1 MILIKNWS
9 LISVFLMSPD
19 KKREPLPGFLFQ
31 LLSVVFVFQLFI
43 PASAFSNPKAPPGMV
58 YIPEGYFQMGTSSGK
73 SEDTK
78 PMHFVNTSAFFID
91 KYEVSNDDYQKFMT
105 ATNHPKPLFWEDEK
119 FNKPELP
126 VVGVSWYDAMA
137 YAKWKGRRLPTE
149 AEWEK
154 AARGNDGRLYPW
166 GKKWS
171 KGFFLFFVNIYGMDD
186 KYLQTAPVDYYQSGA
201 SPFGVFNMSGN
212 VWEWCLDWYAPDYY
226 SNSPEIDPMGPEKTN
241 MKVLRGGSW
250 VNTVDGVQVV
260 HRARNTPHAKNSIYG
275 FRTVLPIQ

>member
-1 MILIKNWS
+1 
-9 LISVFLMSPD
+9 MSPD
-19 KKREPLPGFLFQ
+19 QKRKPLLRTFPGFIFAIFTLLLLFPG
-31 LLSVVFVFQLFI
+31 SSI
-43 PASAFSNPKAPPGMV
+43 SAPKTPPGMI

-73 SEDTK
+73 SEDSK

-91 KYEVSNDDYQKFMT
+91 KYEVSNAEYQKFLM
-105 ATNHPKPLFWEDEK
+105 ATNHPKPTLWNDER

-126 VVGVSWYDAMA
+126 VVGVSWHDAMA

-166 GKKWS
+166 GKKWA

-186 KYLQTAPVDYYQSGA
+186 KYLQTAPVDYYQSGV
-201 SPFGVFNMSGN
+201 SPFGVFNMAGN

-226 SNSPEIDPMGPEKTN
+226 RNSPEIDPMGPEKTN